1 MVYGSGANN
10 VSEVLIPD
18 PGAVPQAEYLL
29 PGRPTFRDV
38 DLTALPRHLQ
48 VTSPSAR
55 PTRAPILWGSEAPSE
70 NLSIR

>member
-38 DLTALPRHLQ
+38 DLTAFPKHQ
-48 VTSPSAR
+48 FTSDLTFGPAN
-55 PTRAPILWGSEAPSE
+55 PCTNFVGE
-70 NLSIR
+70 